1 MARYFLGSLLIG
13 LVLVSSDLAFA
24 TGNSCIS
31 AEYAVNYSQ
40 RQVQLAQSN
49 LIRQQNAQLSL
60 QNRIDSRVLS
70 YQLQIDQALAL
81 KQAAAG
87 MTLGNTAGCFSRTI
101 FWGGGGRCFAGSVA
115 FIVRNQARANAFYNL
130 AVNRLNT
137 YQNSAASQSARMQQ
151 RVAQAQMTYDS
162 ALASFKGT
170 EDAYLKCQA
179 AQK

>member
-1 MARYFLGSLLIG
+1 MARYFLSSLLIG
-13 LVLVSSDLAFA
+13 LVLVSSDAAFA

-40 RQVQLAQSN
+40 RQVQLAQNS
-49 LIRQQNAQLSL
+49 LTRLQNAQLSL
-60 QNRIDSRVLS
+60 QSRIDSRVLS
-70 YQLQIDQALAL
+70 FQLQVDQAQAL

-87 MTLGNTAGCFSRTI
+87 MTLGNTAGCFSRTV
-101 FWGGGGRCFAGSVA
+101 FWGGAGRCFAGSVS

-137 YQNSAASQSARMQQ
+137 YQNSAALQLSRMQQ
-151 RVAQAQMTYDS
+151 RVAQAQMTYDT
-162 ALASFKGT
+162 ALASFKVT

-179 AQK
+179 APK